1 MASSLTGHSVTA
13 FSSWQQASASGSS
26 PVTTRGTR
34 ASCSRGRGSLPVPRL
49 CASAMP
55 AAGEGSSGHQE
66 RASQG
71 QHARARG
78 TWLCPSTKWES
89 GKLLSE
95 RELPS
100 GNALNATQRAAPL
113 TQCQLSDSAT
123 WQAER
128 RREMCPGRGCA
139 CAPIRILSLTQIPS
153 RAHFHEQ
160 EALFLQVQSCFEKF
174 KQNCRSPLRCLSVN
188 IHSHLLA

>member
-1 MASSLTGHSVTA
+1 MEPSHQLRRDEIQKIDTAKAGWRHQPGYTLHFKMASSLTGHSVTA

-34 ASCSRGRGSLPVPRL
+34 ASCSRGRGSLPVPRP

-55 AAGEGSSGHQE
+55 AAGVGSSGHQE

-71 QHARARG
+71 QHSRARG

-95 RELPS
+95 RELPQH
-100 GNALNATQRAAPL
+100 GDALNATLRAARAAPL

-128 RREMCPGRGCA
+128 RREMCTCAPTHRPRVRMPA
-139 CAPIRILSLTQIPS
+139 CAPMS
-153 RAHFHEQ
+153 
-160 EALFLQVQSCFEKF
+160 AL
-174 KQNCRSPLRCLSVN
+174 NSV
-188 IHSHLLA
+188 